1 MEGTNQIKIKLDKIA
16 HYINEI
22 GKVRVFL
29 LLNQSIVCAASQ
41 FCDYTASCQSFFKFG
56 PGWFG
61 GRFIGMEA
69 IQG

>member
-1 MEGTNQIKIKLDKIA
+1 MEATNQIKIKLDKIA
-16 HYINEI
+16 YYINEV
-22 GKVRVFL
+22 GKLRAFL
-29 LLNQSIVCAASQ
+29 FNKTSPLFAASR
-41 FCDYTASCQSFFKFG
+41 FCDCTASCQSFFKFG